1 VDKSRSVPHVADKW
15 WRRTVFL
22 YEIAVL
28 CGLLA
33 LAFAYYKVDAVTNL
47 VPDVFKGLP
56 VEVAWFGALGGVAIS
71 LKGVYDHPVIDPA
84 PAGVTPWENRWV
96 LWHFGR
102 PFSGMLAGIVTY
114 ALLKAVYP
122 SGQPASALVLAAAF
136 ILGTQENRFFEFLKQ
151 VGAVIVAVPDQGGS
165 GNNGPNGGN
174 GNGGNGGGNGGNAGG
189 VGNGADAGDAGD
201 APAGGVN

>member
-1 VDKSRSVPHVADKW
+1 MTDTW

-33 LAFAYYKVDAVTNL
+33 LAFAYYKVDTVTNL
-47 VPDVFKGLP
+47 VPDVFRGLP

-71 LKGVYDHPVIDPA
+71 LKGVYDHPVIDPV
-84 PAGVTPWENRWV
+84 PAGVTAWENRWV

-151 VGAVIVAVPDQGGS
+151 VGAVIVAVPDQGGG
-165 GNNGPNGGN
+165 GNNGANGGNGNGGN

-189 VGNGADAGDAGD
+189 VGNGADVVDAGD